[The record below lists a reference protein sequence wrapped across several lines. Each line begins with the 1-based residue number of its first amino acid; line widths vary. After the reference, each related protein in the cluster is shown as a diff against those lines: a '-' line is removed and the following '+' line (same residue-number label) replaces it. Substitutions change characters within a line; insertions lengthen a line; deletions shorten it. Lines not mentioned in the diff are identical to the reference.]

1 MANIQDINSGLL
13 QSEKVVNDI
22 LNECNFLIYFCII
35 KLVPPRKSI
44 AKVQVYD
51 TDSKSEPQSWSPE
64 KETAELLSKF
74 AKKGI

>member
-13 QSEKVVNDI
+13 QSEKVVSDI
-22 LNECNFLIYFCII
+22 LTECNFLIYFCII

-51 TDSKSEPQSWSPE
+51 TDSESEPQSWSPE
-64 KETAELLSKF
+64 KETAELLGKF